1 MPKLSTQKISKRMV
15 NGVSKHGD
23 PGVVWDRDL
32 PGFGVRFYPS
42 GRITY
47 VVQSRGP
54 SGSRRVTL
62 GKHGVITPY
71 QARSSDDRP
80 YQGTR
85 CSRLALILEA
95 GAIQTAASMSTS
107 VQVASR
113 TSPDRAAV
121 RIVNSSDSRVE
132 T

>member
-15 NGVSKHGD
+15 DGLSKHGD

-32 PGFGVRFYPS
+32 AGFGVRLYPS

-62 GKHGVITPY
+62 GKHGAITPY
-71 QARSSDDRP
+71 QARK
-80 YQGTR
+80 
-85 CSRLALILEA
+85 L
-95 GAIQTAASMSTS
+95 
-107 VQVASR
+107 
-113 TSPDRAAV
+113 AAV
-121 RIVNSSDSRVE
+121 MIGRIKAGEVLPSRRP
-132 T
+132 

>member
-15 NGVSKHGD
+15 DGLSKHGD

-32 PGFGVRFYPS
+32 AGFGVRLYPS

-71 QARSSDDRP
+71 QARKRAASDDRP
-80 YQGTR
+80 YQGR
-85 CSRLALILEA
+85 RGPPFQAALSRKRS
-95 GAIQTAASMSTS
+95 GRSGNWRSS
-107 VQVASR
+107 V
-113 TSPDRAAV
+113 SPG
-121 RIVNSSDSRVE
+121 

>member
-47 VVQSRGP
+47 VVRSRGP

-71 QARSSDDRP
+71 Q
-80 YQGTR
+80 GTR
-85 CSRLALILEA
+85 CSRLAFILEA

>member
-15 NGVSKHGD
+15 DGLCKHGE

-62 GKHGVITPY
+62 GKHGVIIPY
-71 QARSSDDRP
+71 QARK
-80 YQGTR
+80 
-85 CSRLALILEA
+85 
-95 GAIQTAASMSTS
+95 
-107 VQVASR
+107 
-113 TSPDRAAV
+113 RAAV
-121 RIVNSSDSRVE
+121 MIDRIKAGEILPSRRP
-132 T
+132 